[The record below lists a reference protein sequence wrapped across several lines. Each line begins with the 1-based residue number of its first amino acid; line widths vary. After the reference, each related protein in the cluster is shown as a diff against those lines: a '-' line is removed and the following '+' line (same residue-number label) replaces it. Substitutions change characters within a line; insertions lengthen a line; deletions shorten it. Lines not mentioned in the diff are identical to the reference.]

1 MLGRVVGVIDEEVY
15 PFAHDAQEGVPSGVI
30 GRQGGEV
37 FGAKEGQK
45 FFAEGSEVSFCGAM
59 GARERARRA
68 RREREA
74 RQRRKEKERF
84 HPSLCK
90 DKKVGSLPSFF
101 RIPFPLLT

>member
-1 MLGRVVGVIDEEVY
+1 MTPKRASQAASSVVKAERSS
-15 PFAHDAQEGVPSGVI
+15 VPKRDRSSS
-30 GRQGGEV
+30 Q
-37 FGAKEGQK
+37 
-45 FFAEGSEVSFCGAM
+45 EGSEVSFCGAM